1 MAVAV
6 LTPRNKTSNPE
17 LEPRLHR
24 SQKERITM
32 PVAAKT
38 EKRPDTILPRNSDV
52 HLQCSNE
59 PLEPDSTSQRKRK
72 RSQESNIQTTNPISP

>member
-1 MAVAV
+1 
-6 LTPRNKTSNPE
+6 
-17 LEPRLHR
+17 
-24 SQKERITM
+24 M

-59 PLEPDSTSQRKRK
+59 PLEPDSTSQKEEETLPEIK
-72 RSQESNIQTTNPISP
+72 HPNP